1 MKEREREKIPFPL
14 CLLSIFFVPFFRHVL
29 NYRFR
34 NKERKRKLCP
44 RNQGRETKKKGN
56 LWEVIKPPCFSLLLP
71 RCMLSRERRRSNSK
85 QVAYDYDIVVMH
97 MYALLGLISL
107 SNRYLIHQA
116 VESPSVQFLLLMP
129 CIRTCV
135 PKIAFSIGEGSL
147 RCLSLYNLSSE
158 YIFLNVTNK
167 RGKNYSTF
175 LSRIE
180 IE

>member
-1 MKEREREKIPFPL
+1 MDTDRGGINAYFQNIRKIKTTRIISQ
-14 CLLSIFFVPFFRHVL
+14 LSGIGSNFMIGHQEALSSMHVKQGRHVRMFVGRTL
-29 NYRFR
+29 YRVIAS
-34 NKERKRKLCP
+34 KRLC
-44 RNQGRETKKKGN
+44 
-56 LWEVIKPPCFSLLLP
+56 
-71 RCMLSRERRRSNSK
+71 
-85 QVAYDYDIVVMH
+85 MH

-147 RCLSLYNLSSE
+147 RCLSLYYLSSD

-175 LSRIE
+175 LGVMRVMRLISRDCSAAYKSTLWA
-180 IE
+180 